1 MKDEKLIGLTLIK
14 LNLTGWAIVTLYIY
28 TNTSCDQIRYKPGA
42 INLYNKTKITFRHV
56 QPNAPLS

>member
-1 MKDEKLIGLTLIK
+1 MMKINWINTYQTES
-14 LNLTGWAIVTLYIY
+14 NWMAIVTLYIY